1 MFYLISSLRIFP
13 FLILIATIVLLC
25 TVASL
30 FSELPVNTTM
40 AFSIPLVLLRAY
52 IAPEDKE
59 KHSNAVPQSFDEIM
73 CGVMLG
79 DGSL

>member
-1 MFYLISSLRIFP
+1 MFP
-13 FLILIATIVLLC
+13 FLVLIATIILLC
-25 TVASL
+25 VVASL
-30 FSELPVNTTM
+30 FSELPANTTM

-52 IAPEDKE
+52 MSPEDKD
-59 KHSNAVPQSFDEIM
+59 KYSNAVPQSFDEIM